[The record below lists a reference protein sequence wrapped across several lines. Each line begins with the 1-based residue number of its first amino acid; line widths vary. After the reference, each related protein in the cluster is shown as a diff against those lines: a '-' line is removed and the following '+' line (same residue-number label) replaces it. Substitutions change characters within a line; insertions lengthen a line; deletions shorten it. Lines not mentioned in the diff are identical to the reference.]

1 MSVYGAPR
9 TIHDLDV
16 ILDIKANKEEME
28 RFLEVMKKYDLET
41 TGGAEHVITS
51 LQEKSHFTIFYKS
64 YAYWIDAQG
73 VYGPLDEF
81 AMKPRRQMRVFGENT
96 WVEAPEVL
104 IIAKLSAYYSDQSLR
119 DMISILEV
127 SVDEIDFGLLRRIAE
142 KWNTKKIEGCF

>member
-51 LQEKSHFTIFYKS
+51 LQEKSHFTIFL
-64 YAYWIDAQG
+64 Q
-73 VYGPLDEF
+73 VLCLLDRC
-81 AMKPRRQMRVFGENT
+81 PRC
-96 WVEAPEVL
+96 
-104 IIAKLSAYYSDQSLR
+104 LR
-119 DMISILEV
+119 TS
-127 SVDEIDFGLLRRIAE
+127 
-142 KWNTKKIEGCF
+142 